1 MYACSNSK
9 LAGIY
14 IRIYST
20 IFTPKPSMQCAFSL
34 ASMDFKTMQ
43 NYCSF
48 VEIEST
54 SFLVSMGLSAY
65 SLQKDIYDTEKELF
79 CNDKIS

>member
-1 MYACSNSK
+1 
-9 LAGIY
+9 
-14 IRIYST
+14 
-20 IFTPKPSMQCAFSL
+20 MQCAFSL

-54 SFLVSMGLSAY
+54 SFLVSMGSSAY
-65 SLQKDIYDTEKELF
+65 SLKKDIYDTENNLKFMHACFALNSKSYHRF
-79 CNDKIS
+79 SLHDPDLRVPIKVGQ